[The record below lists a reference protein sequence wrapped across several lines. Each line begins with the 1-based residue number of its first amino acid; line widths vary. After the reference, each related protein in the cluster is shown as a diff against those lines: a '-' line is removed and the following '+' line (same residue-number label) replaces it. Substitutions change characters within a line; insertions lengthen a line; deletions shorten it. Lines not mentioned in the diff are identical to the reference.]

1 MFPECL
7 LVVGHAVGGI
17 EKRDN
22 AVPVLGEL
30 SLTEEQEPT
39 VEEYVICTATIVQE
53 ISRSRD
59 GGAGEQSNQRGLP
72 RRSGM

>member
-1 MFPECL
+1 ML
-7 LVVGHAVGGI
+7 DHAAGEIG
-17 EKRDN
+17 KGDN
-22 AVPVLGEL
+22 TVPVLGEL

-39 VEEYVICTATIVQE
+39 VEPYVVCTATIIQE